1 MPETSRSSLLFVAV
15 LYFPDVFA
23 ILAGCGWASGRGAA
37 TMALSGSKKPQRRFQ
52 FIDNSDV
59 STTGTNSTQVRRHV
73 MQEYM
78 REKRWEARSQPDTAE
93 GSHRSSRKRPDEHS
107 SQPRPTQKRS
117 RKTVPSSSQ
126 TQARSRPSSN
136 TISKERGHQQSQIE
150 EPVEEIVRHTPD
162 LVKRTDRSQPGFHLG
177 SAAFAKLAEM
187 IPSPPFTPP
196 PASTLSNHLSTPNR
210 ARSLG
215 DLLSQNP
222 EPQSYLSASRT
233 DPFDCLPMQL
243 SAEDQELFDFYAN
256 VMPACSYGFER
267 RSPLAHNWYLT
278 VFIPEAMKGAV
289 CFQNTILV
297 HAANTQAWVQGL
309 SETRL
314 AIEHRAKAS
323 QLLLH
328 HYQRYPHDT
337 SDATISATISAAA
350 LEDFDPRMER
360 RKYAWM
366 HWEAVVQKIRDRGGP
381 AALVQNNRLQMLINW
396 SDYIFSGYRGVG
408 ATFYFDHQSSPPH
421 SDDQEAEAIAR
432 AELAQQCDEFITFL
446 KCAEHLALV
455 QAGMQNNAVARSQQP
470 LRNSVFMPGQPL
482 YNLLASPNGPRYT
495 DTGQFK
501 QIISRLGALMTI
513 NTAIWEYRHSTEY
526 SEEFFAELMENIVHN
541 ELDQYISVEA
551 LIQILLSGSKNPVL
565 LHTERPWFVGRML
578 KVSKRLSRPTFEK
591 LNDLL
596 LGFLTLGPG
605 LIPVMVHWEHELR
618 TEILEAP
625 LVSYRSRFMMDP
637 S

>member
-1 MPETSRSSLLFVAV
+1 MPT
-15 LYFPDVFA
+15 P
-23 ILAGCGWASGRGAA
+23 
-37 TMALSGSKKPQRRFQ
+37 GSKKPQRRFQ

-59 STTGTNSTQVRRHV
+59 TSLGSNSTQVRRHV

-78 REKRWEARSQPDTAE
+78 REKRWEARTQSNAAE
-93 GSHRSSRKRPDEHS
+93 GEQAPTRKKPDKPG
-107 SQPRPTQKRS
+107 SQTRS
-117 RKTVPSSSQ
+117 RQRGLQSGFSVATG
-126 TQARSRPSSN
+126 SRHSGRVSN
-136 TISKERGHQQSQIE
+136 GRVDATSDLDES
-150 EPVEEIVRHTPD
+150 VEEIDRHTPH
-162 LVKRTDRSQPGFHLG
+162 LVVGRSKPSTAFRLG
-177 SAAFAKLAEM
+177 SRAFAKLADM
-187 IPSPPFTPP
+187 IPNPAFTPP
-196 PASTLSNHLSTPNR
+196 SSTKSSDSSSPHKPRWPSTGSSSLS
-210 ARSLG
+210 
-215 DLLSQNP
+215 P
-222 EPQSYLSASRT
+222 EPQSYLSAART
-233 DPFDCLPMQL
+233 DPFDALPMEL
-243 SAEDQELFDFYAN
+243 SPQDQELFDFYAN

-309 SETRL
+309 PETRL

-328 HYQRYPHDT
+328 HYQQYPHDT

-360 RKYAWM
+360 RVYAWM

-396 SDYIFSGYRGVG
+396 SDYIFSGYKGHG
-408 ATFYFDHQSSPPH
+408 ATFYFDHQSSPRH
-421 SDDQEAEAIAR
+421 LTDQEAEVIAR
-432 AELAQQCDEFITFL
+432 AEIAEQCDEFITFL

-455 QAGMQNNAVARSQQP
+455 QAGLQTNPISRSQQP
-470 LRNSVFMPGQPL
+470 LRYSVFSPGQPL

-495 DTGQFK
+495 ETGQFK
-501 QIISRLGALMTI
+501 QIISRLAALMTI

-526 SEEFFAELMENIVHN
+526 SEAFFAELMDNIMHN
-541 ELDQYISVEA
+541 ELDRHISVEA
-551 LIQILLSGSKNPVL
+551 LIQILLSGSNNPAL

-578 KVSKRLSRPTFEK
+578 KVSKRLSRPTFER

-596 LGFLTLGPG
+596 LNFLSLGSG
-605 LIPVMVHWEHELR
+605 LAPVMLSWEDELR
-618 TEILEAP
+618 AEILQAP
-625 LVSYRSRFMMDP
+625 LVSYRSRFMLEP
-637 S
+637 P